1 MMLDLLTGGAFLA
14 TLIGAV
20 LRASTPLLFAALG
33 GLVSELAGS
42 INIALEGMMLVAA
55 FFGVIASAFSP
66 HWFPA
71 APMWLHPWVGCTAGV
86 AAAVALAGLLAVFHL
101 ELGADLI
108 LAGIG
113 INILAEGLTTFLLV
127 AITGDKGSTAGLAS
141 FAMPRLHLPL
151 VDAVPVL
158 GPLVNGDGLGG
169 QNILVYGAFAAAA
182 LVRFVLYRTGFG
194 LHLRAVGE
202 NGDAARS
209 AGISVRRMR
218 YAGLLLS
225 GLLAGFGGVFLAMGY
240 LTLFQTDMVAGR
252 GFLALAAVFL
262 GARRPLGIL
271 AAALLFGASQVFAA
285 QLGLYLPS
293 QIVFMVP
300 PIVTIAALVLFNL
313 RRRRAERRRVAAGIA
328 AIFANTRII
337 E

>member
-1 MMLDLLTGGAFLA
+1 MTLDLLFLA
-14 TLIGAV
+14 TLVGAT

-42 INIALEGMMLVAA
+42 INIALEGMMLIAA
-55 FFGVIASAFSP
+55 FFGVIASAFAP
-66 HWFPA
+66 HWLPGAPGLYPWIGCA
-71 APMWLHPWVGCTAGV
+71 AGLTA
-86 AAAVALAGLLAVFHL
+86 AIALAGLLAVFHL

-113 INILAEGLTTFLLV
+113 INILAQGLTMFLLM

-141 FAMPRLHLPL
+141 FAMPRLHMPL

-158 GPLVNGDGLGG
+158 GVLVNGDGLAG
-169 QNILVYGAFAAAA
+169 QNILVYGAFAAAG
-182 LVRFVLYRTGFG
+182 LVRFLLYRTAFG

-202 NGDAARS
+202 SSDAALS
-209 AGISVRRMR
+209 AGISVRKMR
-218 YAGLLLS
+218 YAGLLSS
-225 GLLAGFGGVFLAMGY
+225 GLLAGFGGIFLAMGY

-262 GARRPLGIL
+262 GARRPAGIL

-285 QLGLYLPS
+285 QLGLYAVPS
-293 QIVFMVP
+293 QVVFMVP
-300 PIVTIAALVLFNL
+300 PLVTIAALVLFSL
-313 RRRRAERRRVAAGIA
+313 RRRRAERRRVEAGVA
-328 AIFANTRII
+328 TIFAHSRII

>member
-1 MMLDLLTGGAFLA
+1 MTLDLLFLA
-14 TLIGAV
+14 TLVGAT
-20 LRASTPLLFAALG
+20 LRAATPILFAALG

-42 INIALEGMMLVAA
+42 INIALEGMMLIAA

-66 HWFPA
+66 HWFPD
-71 APMWLHPWVGCTAGV
+71 APMWMHPWIGCAAGLV
-86 AAAVALAGLLAVFHL
+86 AAVALAGLLAFFHL

-113 INILAEGLTTFLLV
+113 INILAQGLTVFLLV

-169 QNILVYGAFAAAA
+169 QNILVYGAFAAVG
-182 LVRFVLYRTGFG
+182 LIRFLLYRTVFG

-202 NGDAARS
+202 SSDAALS

-225 GLLAGFGGVFLAMGY
+225 GVLAGFGGIFLAMGY

-262 GARRPLGIL
+262 GARRPLGIM

-285 QLGLYLPS
+285 QLGLYVPS

-313 RRRRAERRRVAAGIA
+313 HRRRAERRRVEAGIA
-328 AIFANTRII
+328 TIFAPSRII